1 MNTGPTHGASA
12 SGKNSSSPLNPAS
25 DLAVIILA
33 AGHGTRMKSALPKVL
48 HPVAGLPM
56 LGHVLGLATSLSPAR
71 LGVVIGDHAPQ
82 VGEAATSYVA
92 DAKVFVQAPPK
103 GTGDAVTQAMS
114 ILDGFQ
120 GTVLVLY
127 ADTPLLHADTVRQ
140 LILKSNEGFAISV
153 LGFHPENTDHAYGR
167 LILDQ
172 DSNLNRIV
180 EHRDATTEE
189 RNVNFCNSGVMA
201 INSEFLKTALP
212 QITNDNAKGEYYLT
226 DLVELAIKAGQKC
239 SAVAADEDQVMGVD
253 SRRGL
258 AIAEAIWQTRRR
270 GLAMDEGAT
279 LLDPSTVYFSHDTQ
293 IGKDVTIGQH
303 VVFSPGVRVADN
315 VEVKAHSHLEGA
327 NLAAGASV
335 GPYARLRPGATIGAG
350 AKVGNFVEIKN
361 AVLSRG
367 AKVSHL
373 TYIGD
378 ADLGEEVNIGAGTI
392 TCNYDGFKKHRT
404 TIKNGAFIGSNSSLV
419 APVTIG
425 EGAYV
430 GSGSVITKDVAPDAL
445 SVARGRQVAI
455 RDWAKKFRDKQK

>member
-1 MNTGPTHGASA
+1 MCIRDS
-12 SGKNSSSPLNPAS
+12 
-25 DLAVIILA
+25 
-33 AGHGTRMKSALPKVL
+33 
-48 HPVAGLPM
+48 
-56 LGHVLGLATSLSPAR
+56 
-71 LGVVIGDHAPQ
+71 
-82 VGEAATSYVA
+82 
-92 DAKVFVQAPPK
+92 
-103 GTGDAVTQAMS
+103 
-114 ILDGFQ
+114 
-120 GTVLVLY
+120 VLY

-140 LILKSNEGFAISV
+140 LILKSNAGFAVSV

-172 DSNLNRIV
+172 DDNLNRIV

-327 NLAAGASV
+327 SLAAGASV